1 MLQIFVIFGIFL
13 STLAAWSITEQE
25 YLAKNKTYTDG
36 LLAYFQAEDKANL
49 NLNNA
54 LTAKKTAEASLK
66 KATTELAATAQKLSK
81 EEARLVSLKDKLA
94 NKNQLESNLQ
104 AQKQQNLFSI
114 NNLNGQISNTS
125 NSLQNVNFQI
135 SQLENEKNL
144 IVQKFNTQKQ
154 LVALAENNIRDLEF
168 DIRRL
173 EREIDQNNN
182 RIQRLRQEIQSLE
195 VQKNASN
202 DPAVKQQLQLNIEQ
216 NRNRIQQ
223 LKSENDFA
231 ENRLSSKKF
240 QLINENS
247 QLNQEQN
254 KLSSL
259 QIQYNGKQNEIN
271 SQVSL
276 QNRLENDLASLRSQ
290 KENLVSKNNSIDA
303 ELDVLANLPTYIAN
317 SEQTIQNLK
326 TLKTQQDQMVAVAQ
340 AEATTTGANV
350 TQQQQKIEAEK
361 VAMLA
366 SEKAHDAALKEF
378 ALVATPVAAPAV
390 IAEGTI
396 SIDSLLV
403 TEEIAKSKDWSVF
416 RGTSTTLSGTNVC
429 AASTQVL
436 DTVSG
441 VLSELMVV
449 RTSDQAGVLS
459 SPFLVTTHSR
469 IADLVIQGQLKT
481 DKAKSI
487 LLPILQSSVANEKA
501 LIARYS
507 DTASLVGYLK
517 AHNSAKVEFTVPG
530 VPIAIPFSLR
540 GSSAMI
546 NEMLVK
552 CKN

>member
-1 MLQIFVIFGIFL
+1 MLQSLLILGVFA
-13 STLAAWSITEQE
+13 STLTAWSMTEQE
-25 YLAKNKTYTDG
+25 YLAKNKSYTDG

-49 NLNNA
+49 DLSAA
-54 LTAKKTAEASLK
+54 LAAKKNAEASLK
-66 KATTELAATAQKLSK
+66 KATTELTATTQKLSK

-94 NKNQLESNLQ
+94 NKNQLESSLQ
-104 AQKQQNLFSI
+104 AQKQQNLNSI
-114 NNLNGQISNTS
+114 SNLNGQINNVS

-144 IVQKFNTQKQ
+144 IVQKYNTQKQ
-154 LVALAENNIRDLEF
+154 LVSLAENNVRDLEF

-195 VQKNASN
+195 LQKSASD
-202 DPAVKQQLQLNIEQ
+202 DPAVKQQLQQEIEQ
-216 NRNRIQQ
+216 NRNRIQR

-231 ENRLSSKKF
+231 ENSLSSKKF

-276 QNRLENDLASLRSQ
+276 QNRLENDLASLRAQ
-290 KENLVSKNNSIDA
+290 KSSLVSKNNSIDS
-303 ELDVLANLPTYIAN
+303 ELDVLANLPTFIAN
-317 SEQTIQNLK
+317 SEQTIQSLK
-326 TLKTQQDQMVAVAQ
+326 TLKIQQDQVVVQAQ
-340 AEATTTGANV
+340 AEATSTGAAV
-350 TQQQQKIEAEK
+350 TQLQQKIEAEK
-361 VAMLA
+361 IALLA

-378 ALVATPVAAPAV
+378 AFIAKPVTAPTPL
-390 IAEGTI
+390 AEGTI

-416 RGTSTTLSGTNVC
+416 RGTSTTLGGTNVC

-449 RTSDQAGVLS
+449 RTANQAGVMS

-469 IADLVIQGQLKT
+469 IADLVVQGQLKT

-487 LLPILQSSVANEKA
+487 LLPILQSPVANEKA

-530 VPIAIPFSLR
+530 APVSVPFSLR

-546 NEMLVK
+546 NEMLAK